1 MDADADPL
9 RLGMA
14 GDAGDASTRVSA
26 FTVLVLTTAMACASA
41 LGAVPYIVRRKRGL
55 PKSFG

>member
-14 GDAGDASTRVSA
+14 GDAGDASAHVSA

-41 LGAVPYIVRRKRGL
+41 LGAVPYIVRRKRA
-55 PKSFG
+55 